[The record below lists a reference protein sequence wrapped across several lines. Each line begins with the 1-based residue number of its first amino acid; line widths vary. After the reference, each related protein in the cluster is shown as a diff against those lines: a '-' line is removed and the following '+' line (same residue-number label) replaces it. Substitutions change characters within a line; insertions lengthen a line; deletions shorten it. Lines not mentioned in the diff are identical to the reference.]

1 MVMLWHRVLL
11 VAAAWWHVHK
21 RSVARSTVYL
31 VEGLALMLAGS
42 VSTLLV
48 LRAWA

>member
-1 MVMLWHRVLL
+1 MWHRVLL
-11 VAAAWWHVHK
+11 VAAAWWRVHK

-31 VEGLALMLAGS
+31 VEVLALMLAGS
-42 VSTLLV
+42 VLTLLV